1 MPLLHAL
8 PCRASLDVL
17 APCVRYAGYC
27 HPDKGLVHLNYRDRF
42 RPFGLRTGHQ
52 HLQVSEGQMQAEL
65 NTAAKA
71 QQPQTGVAQITQLP
85 ESSIQI
91 TFDAA
96 AFPYESARTATRTLH
111 LLKTDPLGLTLPL
124 LEINRP

>member
-1 MPLLHAL
+1 
-8 PCRASLDVL
+8 
-17 APCVRYAGYC
+17 
-27 HPDKGLVHLNYRDRF
+27 
-42 RPFGLRTGHQ
+42 
-52 HLQVSEGQMQAEL
+52 MQAEL

-85 ESSIQI
+85 ESRMQI